1 MSSYR
6 IDFDALEWESPMPGV
21 RHKVVVVGDVKLRL
35 VEYTV
40 RMEPH
45 WCTVGHT
52 GQILA
57 GTFEIEFAD
66 GVCMF
71 EPGDGVL
78 IPSGDEH
85 RHMARAVSQVVRA
98 LFVEGA

>member
-6 IDFDALEWESPMPGV
+6 VDFDALESESPIPGV
-21 RHKVVVVGDVKLRL
+21 RQKVVVVGDVKLRL
-35 VEYTV
+35 VEYTPE
-40 RMEPH
+40 MESH
-45 WCTVGHT
+45 WCMVGHT

-66 GVCMF
+66 GVLLF

-78 IPSGDEH
+78 IPSGPEH
-85 RHMARAVSQVVRA
+85 RHKARAVSPVVRA